1 MALRN
6 TSNAKKIDSEKVVEA
21 HLHSEAKKRG
31 WMALKLLPTFVRGL
45 PDRILLIEGGRMAFI
60 ELKTTKERAFKLQ
73 RIMHERLRAL
83 GFEVYL
89 IDTVAQ
95 VNDLIEKYEH
105 HTPA

>member
-1 MALRN
+1 
-6 TSNAKKIDSEKVVEA
+6 
-21 HLHSEAKKRG
+21 
-31 WMALKLLPTFVRGL
+31 MALKLLPTFVRGL
-45 PDRILLIEGGRMAFI
+45 PDRILLVHGGHMVFI

-89 IDTVAQ
+89 IDTIAQ

-105 HTPA
+105 YRPT